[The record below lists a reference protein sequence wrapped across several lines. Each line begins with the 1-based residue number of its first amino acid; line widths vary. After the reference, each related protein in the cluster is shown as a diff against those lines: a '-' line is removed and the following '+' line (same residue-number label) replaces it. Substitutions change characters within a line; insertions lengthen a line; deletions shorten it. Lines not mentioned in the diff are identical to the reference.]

1 MAEKDKLPG
10 VVGPL
15 YEEHLLLGAT
25 FERTELG
32 ALRTV
37 AYGASAPVAESL
49 EDGTLLADATGMRML
64 LASGDPVAAFGE
76 AAFAAEPL
84 AVGHAGF
91 SPVFLGDGAVASIPL
106 AARTGDHELLAF
118 DASPR
123 AGVLSAWFT
132 FVASIEQNGFRPYEG
147 LEVQDV
153 SRDLVPLVLW
163 GNDAASVLGDY
174 VDGDSS
180 LPRADHVANLML
192 DGHIPVVTCAV
203 SLGGAPLYVLLVPP
217 SFARVL
223 WRSLL
228 SFTGVRPTGLAE
240 LCDAASASA
249 PWLDALQ
256 KPDRV
261 RFERANLLEWGLIR
275 PSADFIG
282 GRAL

>member
-1 MAEKDKLPG
+1 MGEKDKVPR

-49 EDGTLLADATGMRML
+49 EDGTLLADASGMRML

-76 AAFAAEPL
+76 AAFAAEPM
-84 AVGHAGF
+84 AVGRA
-91 SPVFLGDGAVASIPL
+91 
-106 AARTGDHELLAF
+106 DHELLAF

-123 AGVLSAWFT
+123 AGVLSAWLT

-147 LEVQDV
+147 LEVEDV
-153 SRDLVPLVLW
+153 SRDLVPLALW
-163 GNDAASVLGDY
+163 GNDAPRVLGDY
-174 VDGDSS
+174 VGGASA
-180 LPRADHVANLML
+180 LPRAGHVANLML
-192 DGHIPVVTCAV
+192 DGHIPVVACAV
-203 SLGGAPLYVLLVPP
+203 SLGGAPMYVLLVPP
-217 SFARVL
+217 DFARVL

-240 LCDAASASA
+240 LWDAARARA
-249 PWLDALQ
+249 AWLDALQ
-256 KPDRV
+256 RPDRM
-261 RFERANLLEWGLIR
+261 RLDRADLLEWGLIR

>member
-1 MAEKDKLPG
+1 MAEKDRMPG

-25 FERTELG
+25 FDRTELG
-32 ALRTV
+32 ALRTL
-37 AYGASAPVAESL
+37 AYGASEPVAETL
-49 EDGTLLADATGMRML
+49 KDGTLLADASGMRML

-84 AVGHAGF
+84 AVGRADF

-123 AGVLSAWFT
+123 AGLLSAWLT
-132 FVASIEQNGFRPYEG
+132 FVASIEQGGFRPYEG
-147 LEVQDV
+147 LEVEDV
-153 SRDLVPLVLW
+153 SHDLVPLVLW
-163 GNDAASVLGDY
+163 GNDAPRVLGDY
-174 VDGDSS
+174 VGGAGA
-180 LPRADHVANLML
+180 LPRAGRVANLML
-192 DGHIPVVTCAV
+192 DGHIPVVACAV
-203 SLGGAPLYVLLVPP
+203 ELGGAPLYVMLVPP
-217 SFARVL
+217 DFARVL

-228 SFTGVRPTGLAE
+228 SFRGVRPTGLAE
-240 LCDAASASA
+240 LWDAARERV
-249 PWLDALQ
+249 PWLEAMQ

-261 RFERANLLEWGLIR
+261 RLERADLLEWGLIR

>member
-1 MAEKDKLPG
+1 MGEKDRVPG

-37 AYGASAPVAESL
+37 AYAASEPVAETL
-49 EDGTLLADATGMRML
+49 EDGTLLADASGMRML

-84 AVGHAGF
+84 AVGRAGF

-106 AARTGDHELLAF
+106 TARTGDHELLAF

-123 AGVLSAWFT
+123 AGVLSAWLT
-132 FVASIEQNGFRPYEG
+132 FVASIEQGGFRPYQG

-153 SRDLVPLVLW
+153 SHDLVPLVLW
-163 GNDAASVLGDY
+163 GNDAPRVLGDY
-174 VDGDSS
+174 VGGAGA
-180 LPRADHVANLML
+180 LPREGRVANLML
-192 DGHIPVVTCAV
+192 DGHIPVVACAV
-203 SLGGAPLYVLLVPP
+203 ELDGAPLYVLLVPP
-217 SFARVL
+217 NFARVL

-228 SFTGVRPTGLAE
+228 SFRGVRPTGLAE
-240 LCDAASASA
+240 LWDAARAKV
-249 PWLDALQ
+249 PWLEAMQ

-261 RFERANLLEWGLIR
+261 RLDRPDLLEWGLIR

>member
-1 MAEKDKLPG
+1 MGEKDRMPG

-37 AYGASAPVAESL
+37 AYGASEPVAESL
-49 EDGTLLADATGMRML
+49 ADGTLLADASGMRML

-84 AVGHAGF
+84 SVGRAGF

-106 AARTGDHELLAF
+106 AARTGDHELLTF

-123 AGVLSAWFT
+123 GGVLSAWLT
-132 FVASIEQNGFRPYEG
+132 FVASIEQGGFRPYEG
-147 LEVQDV
+147 LEVEDV
-153 SRDLVPLVLW
+153 SHDLVPLVLW
-163 GNDAASVLGDY
+163 GNDSPRVLGDY
-174 VDGDSS
+174 VGGAGA
-180 LPRADHVANLML
+180 LPRVGRVANLML
-192 DGHIPVVTCAV
+192 DGHIPVVACAV
-203 SLGGAPLYVLLVPP
+203 ELGGAPLYVMLVPP
-217 SFARVL
+217 DFARVL

-228 SFTGVRPTGLAE
+228 SFRGVRPTGLAE
-240 LCDAASASA
+240 LWDAARERV
-249 PWLDALQ
+249 PWLEAMQ

-261 RFERANLLEWGLIR
+261 RLDRADLLEWGLIR

>member
-1 MAEKDKLPG
+1 MAEKDKAPG

-49 EDGTLLADATGMRML
+49 EDGTLLADASGMRML
-64 LASGDPVAAFGE
+64 LASGDPVAPFGE

-123 AGVLSAWFT
+123 AGVLSAWLA

-163 GNDAASVLGDY
+163 GNDAPRVLGDY

-192 DGHIPVVTCAV
+192 DGHIPVVACAV
-203 SLGGAPLYVLLVPP
+203 LLGGAPLYVLLVPP

-256 KPDRV
+256 RPDRV
-261 RFERANLLEWGLIR
+261 RFDRADLLEWGLIR

>member
-37 AYGASAPVAESL
+37 AYGASSPVAESL

-123 AGVLSAWFT
+123 AGGLSAWLT

-163 GNDAASVLGDY
+163 GNDAPRVLGDY
-174 VDGDSS
+174 VGGDSS

-192 DGHIPVVTCAV
+192 DGRIPVVACAV

-261 RFERANLLEWGLIR
+261 RFERADLLEWGLIR

>member
-1 MAEKDKLPG
+1 MAEKDRMPG

-25 FERTELG
+25 FDRTELG
-32 ALRTV
+32 ALRTL
-37 AYGASAPVAESL
+37 AYGASEPVAETL
-49 EDGTLLADATGMRML
+49 ADGTLLADASGMRML
-64 LASGDPVAAFGE
+64 LASGDPVTAFGE

-84 AVGHAGF
+84 AVGRADF

-123 AGVLSAWFT
+123 AGVLSAWLT
-132 FVASIEQNGFRPYEG
+132 FVAAIEQGGFRPYEG
-147 LEVQDV
+147 LEVEDV
-153 SRDLVPLVLW
+153 SHDLVPLVLW
-163 GNDAASVLGDY
+163 GNDAPRVLGDY
-174 VDGDSS
+174 VGGAGA
-180 LPRADHVANLML
+180 LPRAGRVANLML
-192 DGHIPVVTCAV
+192 DGHIPVVACAV
-203 SLGGAPLYVLLVPP
+203 ELGGAPLYVMLVPP
-217 SFARVL
+217 DFARVL

-228 SFTGVRPTGLAE
+228 SFRGVRPTGLAE
-240 LCDAASASA
+240 LWDAARERV
-249 PWLDALQ
+249 PWLEAMQ

-261 RFERANLLEWGLIR
+261 RLDRADLLEWGLIR

>member
-1 MAEKDKLPG
+1 MAEKDKKPG

-84 AVGHAGF
+84 AVGRAGF

-106 AARTGDHELLAF
+106 AARTGDRELLAF

-123 AGVLSAWFT
+123 GGVLSAWLT
-132 FVASIEQNGFRPYEG
+132 FVASIEQGGFRPYEG
-147 LEVQDV
+147 LEVEDV
-153 SRDLVPLVLW
+153 SHDLVPLVLW
-163 GNDAASVLGDY
+163 GNDSPRVLGDY
-174 VDGDSS
+174 VGGACA
-180 LPRADHVANLML
+180 LPRAGRVANLML
-192 DGHIPVVTCAV
+192 DGHIPVVACAV

-240 LCDAASASA
+240 LWDAARTSA

-256 KPDRV
+256 RLDRV
-261 RFERANLLEWGLIR
+261 RLDRADLLEWGLIR

>member
-1 MAEKDKLPG
+1 MSEKNRVPG

-37 AYGASAPVAESL
+37 AYAASEPVAETL
-49 EDGTLLADATGMRML
+49 EDGTLLADASGMRML

-76 AAFAAEPL
+76 AAFAAEPM
-84 AVGHAGF
+84 AVGRAGF
-91 SPVFLGDGAVASIPL
+91 SPVFLGDGTVASMPL

-123 AGVLSAWFT
+123 AGVLSAWLT
-132 FVASIEQNGFRPYEG
+132 FVASIEQGGFHPYEG

-153 SRDLVPLVLW
+153 SHDLVPLVLW
-163 GNDAASVLGDY
+163 GNDAPRVLGDY
-174 VDGDSS
+174 VGGAGS
-180 LPRADHVANLML
+180 LPRAGRVANLML
-192 DGHIPVVTCAV
+192 DGHIPVVACAV
-203 SLGGAPLYVLLVPP
+203 ELGGAPLYVMLVPP
-217 SFARVL
+217 DFARVL

-228 SFTGVRPTGLAE
+228 SFRGVRPTGLAE
-240 LCDAASASA
+240 LWDAARERV
-249 PWLDALQ
+249 PWLEAMQ

-261 RFERANLLEWGLIR
+261 RLDRADLLEWGLIR

>member
-1 MAEKDKLPG
+1 MGEKDRMPG

-32 ALRTV
+32 ALRTL
-37 AYGASAPVAESL
+37 AYGASEPVAESL
-49 EDGTLLADATGMRML
+49 ADGTLLADASGMRML

-84 AVGHAGF
+84 AVGRAGF

-123 AGVLSAWFT
+123 AGVLSAWLT
-132 FVASIEQNGFRPYEG
+132 FVAAIEQGGFRPYEG
-147 LEVQDV
+147 LEVEDV
-153 SRDLVPLVLW
+153 SHDLVPLVLW
-163 GNDAASVLGDY
+163 GNDAPRVLGDY
-174 VDGDSS
+174 VGGAGA
-180 LPRADHVANLML
+180 LPRAGRVANLML
-192 DGHIPVVTCAV
+192 DGHIPVVACAV
-203 SLGGAPLYVLLVPP
+203 ELGGAPLYVMLVPP
-217 SFARVL
+217 DFARVL

-228 SFTGVRPTGLAE
+228 SFRGVRPTGLAE
-240 LCDAASASA
+240 LWDAARERV
-249 PWLDALQ
+249 PWLEAMQ

-261 RFERANLLEWGLIR
+261 RLDRADLLEWGLIR

>member
-1 MAEKDKLPG
+1 MGEKDRMPG

-37 AYGASAPVAESL
+37 AYGASEPVAETL
-49 EDGTLLADATGMRML
+49 EDGSLLADASGMRML

-84 AVGHAGF
+84 AVGRAGF

-123 AGVLSAWFT
+123 GGVLSAWLT
-132 FVASIEQNGFRPYEG
+132 FVASIEQGGFRPYEG
-147 LEVQDV
+147 LEVEDV
-153 SRDLVPLVLW
+153 SHGLVPLVLW
-163 GNDAASVLGDY
+163 GNDSPRVLGDY
-174 VDGDSS
+174 VGGAGA
-180 LPRADHVANLML
+180 LPRAGRVANLML
-192 DGHIPVVTCAV
+192 DGHIPVVACAV
-203 SLGGAPLYVLLVPP
+203 ELGGAPLYMMLVPP
-217 SFARVL
+217 DFARVL

-228 SFTGVRPTGLAE
+228 SFRGVRPTGLAE
-240 LCDAASASA
+240 LWDAARERV
-249 PWLDALQ
+249 PWLEAMQ

-261 RFERANLLEWGLIR
+261 RLERADLLEWGLIR

>member
-1 MAEKDKLPG
+1 MAEKDKAPG

-49 EDGTLLADATGMRML
+49 EDGTLLADASGMRML
-64 LASGDPVAAFGE
+64 LASGDRVAPFGE

-84 AVGHAGF
+84 PVGRAGF

-123 AGVLSAWFT
+123 AGVLSAWLT

-147 LEVQDV
+147 LEVEDV
-153 SRDLVPLVLW
+153 SRDLVPLALW
-163 GNDAASVLGDY
+163 GNDA
-174 VDGDSS
+174 
-180 LPRADHVANLML
+180 
-192 DGHIPVVTCAV
+192 
-203 SLGGAPLYVLLVPP
+203 
-217 SFARVL
+217 
-223 WRSLL
+223 
-228 SFTGVRPTGLAE
+228 
-240 LCDAASASA
+240 
-249 PWLDALQ
+249 
-256 KPDRV
+256 PDRKSV
-261 RFERANLLEWGLIR
+261 V
-275 PSADFIG
+275 
-282 GRAL
+282 

>member
-1 MAEKDKLPG
+1 MGEKDRMPG

-32 ALRTV
+32 ALRTL
-37 AYGASAPVAESL
+37 AYGASEPVAESL
-49 EDGTLLADATGMRML
+49 ADGTLLADASGMRML

-84 AVGHAGF
+84 SVGRAGF

-106 AARTGDHELLAF
+106 AARTGDHELLTF

-123 AGVLSAWFT
+123 AGVLSAWLT
-132 FVASIEQNGFRPYEG
+132 FVASIEQGGFRPYEG
-147 LEVQDV
+147 LEVEDV
-153 SRDLVPLVLW
+153 SHDLVPLVLW
-163 GNDAASVLGDY
+163 GNDAPRVLGDY
-174 VDGDSS
+174 VGGAGA
-180 LPRADHVANLML
+180 LPRAGLVANLML
-192 DGHIPVVTCAV
+192 DGHIPVVACAV
-203 SLGGAPLYVLLVPP
+203 ELGGAPLYVMLVPP
-217 SFARVL
+217 DFARVL

-228 SFTGVRPTGLAE
+228 SFRGVRPTGLAE
-240 LCDAASASA
+240 LWDAARERV
-249 PWLDALQ
+249 PWLEAMQ

-261 RFERANLLEWGLIR
+261 RLERADLLEWGLIR

>member
-1 MAEKDKLPG
+1 MAEKDRMPG

-25 FERTELG
+25 FDRTELG
-32 ALRTV
+32 ALRTL
-37 AYGASAPVAESL
+37 AYGESEPVAETL
-49 EDGTLLADATGMRML
+49 KDGTLLADASGMRML

-84 AVGHAGF
+84 AVGRADF

-123 AGVLSAWFT
+123 AGLLSAWLT
-132 FVASIEQNGFRPYEG
+132 FVASIEQGGFRPYEG
-147 LEVQDV
+147 LEVEDV
-153 SRDLVPLVLW
+153 SHDLVPLVLW
-163 GNDAASVLGDY
+163 GNDAPRVLGDY
-174 VDGDSS
+174 VGGAGA
-180 LPRADHVANLML
+180 LPRAGRVANLML
-192 DGHIPVVTCAV
+192 DGHIPVVACAV
-203 SLGGAPLYVLLVPP
+203 ELGGAPLYVMLVPP
-217 SFARVL
+217 DFARVL

-228 SFTGVRPTGLAE
+228 SFRGVRPTGLAE
-240 LCDAASASA
+240 LWDAARERV
-249 PWLDALQ
+249 PWLEAMQ

-261 RFERANLLEWGLIR
+261 RLERADLLEWGLIR